1 MVVIVMMKYVQKLAS
16 YVVIILKPKYHN
28 LKSFSLMVFNT
39 TPLST
44 IFQLY
49 RDGKK
54 VLNII

>member
-1 MVVIVMMKYVQKLAS
+1 MMKYVQKLAS